1 MSDEGRS
8 TVEPGFIR
16 QQLKFPLL
24 EREHRVALAERVSN
38 SSSAD
43 ADFIMMMTF
52 AAVLASLGLM
62 QGSTAVVI
70 GAMLVAPLMGP
81 LLGAGLAVTQGN
93 LKLFRD
99 SFFAI
104 AIGVGIVFV
113 VSLILGLFNPGYE
126 PSLEIEARGNPDLLD
141 LGIALAS
148 GMAAAYA
155 QGRPNVAST
164 LAGVA
169 IAAALVPPLAVVGL
183 ALTAGFPVI
192 AGNAAILLMTNLV
205 AIMLGA
211 GLIFRMLG
219 VRVMKAEEEGPA
231 WARRAVILLVMG
243 AMLLS
248 APLVL
253 NMLKAKQQG
262 QDRPL
267 IYPVSSEVRD
277 AVYSY
282 VAEHPGLDII
292 TMARSSVEPE
302 RGIAIMLESDHEIGT
317 DDVAEVQ
324 SLVQQ
329 ARGEAVPV
337 VVHILQSAKVRSP
350 RPIDESG
357 EVSGGA
363 EP

>member
-1 MSDEGRS
+1 
-8 TVEPGFIR
+8 
-16 QQLKFPLL
+16 
-24 EREHRVALAERVSN
+24 
-38 SSSAD
+38 
-43 ADFIMMMTF
+43 
-52 AAVLASLGLM
+52 
-62 QGSTAVVI
+62 
-70 GAMLVAPLMGP
+70 
-81 LLGAGLAVTQGN
+81 
-93 LKLFRD
+93 
-99 SFFAI
+99 
-104 AIGVGIVFV
+104 
-113 VSLILGLFNPGYE
+113 
-126 PSLEIEARGNPDLLD
+126 
-141 LGIALAS
+141 
-148 GMAAAYA
+148 
-155 QGRPNVAST
+155 
-164 LAGVA
+164 
-169 IAAALVPPLAVVGL
+169 
-183 ALTAGFPVI
+183 
-192 AGNAAILLMTNLV
+192 
-205 AIMLGA
+205 
-211 GLIFRMLG
+211 
-219 VRVMKAEEEGPA
+219 
-231 WARRAVILLVMG
+231 
-243 AMLLS
+243 
-248 APLVL
+248 
-253 NMLKAKQQG
+253 MLKSKQQG

>member
-1 MSDEGRS
+1 
-8 TVEPGFIR
+8 
-16 QQLKFPLL
+16 
-24 EREHRVALAERVSN
+24 
-38 SSSAD
+38 
-43 ADFIMMMTF
+43 
-52 AAVLASLGLM
+52 
-62 QGSTAVVI
+62 
-70 GAMLVAPLMGP
+70 MGP
-81 LLGAGLAVTQGN
+81 LLGAGLSVTQGN

-99 SFFAI
+99 SFI
-104 AIGVGIVFV
+104 SIVLGVGIGFV
-113 VSLILGLFNPGYE
+113 VSLILGFFNPGYE
-126 PSLEIEARGNPDLLD
+126 PSLEIEARGNPDPLD

-183 ALTAGFPVI
+183 ALTAGSPVI

-205 AIMLGA
+205 AITLGA
-211 GLIFRMLG
+211 GLVFRMLG

-231 WARRAVILLVMG
+231 WARRAIILLVMG
-243 AMLLS
+243 ALLLS

-267 IYPVSSEVRD
+267 IYPVSSEVRE

-282 VAEHPGLDII
+282 LAEHPGLDII
-292 TMARSSVEPE
+292 TMGRSGVEPE
-302 RGIAIMLESDHEIGT
+302 RGIIVVLESDREIGPNLIAALQT
-317 DDVAEVQ
+317 RVLE
-324 SLVQQ
+324 
-329 ARGEAVPV
+329 ARGETVPV
-337 VVHILQSAKVRSP
+337 VVHVLHSAKIRSP
-350 RPIDESG
+350 HPNTEAG
-357 EVSGGA
+357 EVPGGA